1 MGQSCPFDPQVF
13 ASVFRTRWHPVAAA
27 SRSFLRDPSPLVP
40 KKNPNIRPCIQYR
53 QPRLSPHI
61 SFELTNR
68 YGIRPPRGVLLYG
81 PPGTGKTLLARAAA
95 SESGASM
102 FVINGPEIVSANYG
116 ESEEALRD
124 VFTAAEKAAPSV
136 RVPSSYTC
144 CSFLSFR
151 FTTAPLG
158 QPASFSDI
166 LSPI

>member
-1 MGQSCPFDPQVF
+1 LRHPSLLVPYEVPIIHDLVYKYWQ
-13 ASVFRTRWHPVAAA
+13 TR
-27 SRSFLRDPSPLVP
+27 PSP
-40 KKNPNIRPCIQYR
+40 
-53 QPRLSPHI
+53 HAF
-61 SFELTNR
+61 FELTDR

-136 RVPSSYTC
+136 RVPS
-144 CSFLSFR
+144 LIL
-151 FTTAPLG
+151 PV
-158 QPASFSDI
+158 
-166 LSPI
+166 LSPACESMHDVHVS